1 MAPRKSRDLSQDAQ
15 FAEVVN
21 QLANGYKTIGE
32 MVYAVIREAIV
43 GGALPP
49 GEWLRQET
57 LAEAIGVSR
66 IPVRTALLQLESEGL
81 VTFRPHRGAQ
91 VRTLSA
97 RQIDEIYELRIL
109 LETHALR
116 LSMASMTQERLDT
129 LRDLAEALDGEPQG
143 SPFLDLRV
151 RFYRELYAAENHP
164 LLVQMI
170 EELRG
175 HVGRYLLGFR
185 VEHARRHATLVRYL
199 AAGDAPGAES
209 WLRQH
214 LEGVRTGILAIALGE
229 DAAEEPAGRR
239 LARSSAG

>member
-1 MAPRKSRDLSQDAQ
+1 MVPRKARDLSQVSQ
-15 FAEVVN
+15 FADLVN
-21 QLANGYKTIGE
+21 QLATGYKTIGE

-43 GGALPP
+43 NGALPP

-81 VTFRPHRGAQ
+81 VTFQPHRGAK
-91 VRTLSA
+91 VRNLSA
-97 RQIDEIYELRIL
+97 RQIDEIYQLRIL

-116 LSMASMTQERLDT
+116 LSMATMTPERLEV
-129 LRDLAEALDGEPQG
+129 LEQLADELDREPQG
-143 SPFLDLRV
+143 NPFLDLRV
-151 RFYRELYAAENHP
+151 RLYRELYDAENNP

-175 HVGRYLLGFR
+175 YVGRYLLGFR
-185 VEHARRHATLVRYL
+185 IEHARRHATLVKYM

-209 WLRQH
+209 WLRHH
-214 LEGVRTGILAIALGE
+214 LDGVRTGIISLAL
-229 DAAEEPAGRR
+229 AADEAGQPVG
-239 LARSSAG
+239 ARSVDRTS